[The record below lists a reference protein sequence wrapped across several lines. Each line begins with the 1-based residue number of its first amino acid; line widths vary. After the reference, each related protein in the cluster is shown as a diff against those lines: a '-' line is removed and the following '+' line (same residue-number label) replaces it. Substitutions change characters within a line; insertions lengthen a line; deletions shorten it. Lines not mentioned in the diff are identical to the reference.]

1 MRRRTAWVAPK
12 EREMSMP
19 CREFR
24 ELIDSY
30 LAEELLVET
39 NHEMIRH
46 LEGCAACR
54 AELDDRRRLRA
65 RLKSAFAAAADL
77 QAPPDFASTLAC
89 HLRGA
94 VRAPASARWR
104 LSGWWA
110 LAAGV
115 ALAAALVGGGLR
127 RAAVERLAR
136 TQADSLTQAV
146 WQLARAAAGDHRDCA
161 LHFRLAE
168 KPIPLEEAARRFDP
182 AYHALREAVRPTHA
196 DRGDVPI
203 DIVGDHA
210 CVFEGRRFAHIVLRY
225 HGQLVS
231 VLVTGRDDR
240 SVATGARGASAP
252 TIASLHGVEGF
263 EAATFN
269 APRHVVFVVS
279 ALDAHDTVAVARTIV
294 DSMYQHLAGA

>member
-1 MRRRTAWVAPK
+1 
-12 EREMSMP
+12 MSMS

-65 RLKSAFAAAADL
+65 RLKSAFTGSADL
-77 QAPPDFASTLAC
+77 QVRPDFVATLASQ
-89 HLRGA
+89 LRGA
-94 VRAPASARWR
+94 ARPPASGLRR
-104 LSGWWA
+104 LSSWWA

-115 ALAAALVGGGLR
+115 ALVAAIAGGGGLR
-127 RAAVERLAR
+127 RAAVERLTR
-136 TQADSLTQAV
+136 IQPDNITQAM

-168 KPIPLEEAARRFDP
+168 HPIPLEEAARRYDP
-182 AYHALREAVRPTHA
+182 AYHALRAAVRSVHA
-196 DRGDVPI
+196 DRGDVPVE
-203 DIVGDHA
+203 IVEDHA

-225 HGQLVS
+225 RGQLVS
-231 VLVTGRDDR
+231 VLVTARDDG
-240 SVATGARGASAP
+240 SAAASP
-252 TIASLHGVEGF
+252 RLMSTPVIASLHGVEGF
-263 EAATFN
+263 EAATFS

-279 ALDAHDTVAVARTIV
+279 ALDARDTVAVARTIA
-294 DSMYQHLAGA
+294 DSVYQHLAGA

>member
-1 MRRRTAWVAPK
+1 
-12 EREMSMP
+12 MSMA

-39 NHEMIRH
+39 NHEMIRL
-46 LEGCAACR
+46 LEGCGACR

-65 RLKSAFAAAADL
+65 RLRSAFSGSADL
-77 QAPPDFASTLAC
+77 QVRPDFVATLASQL
-89 HLRGA
+89 HGA
-94 VRAPASARWR
+94 ARPPASGWR
-104 LSGWWA
+104 RMSTWWA

-115 ALAAALVGGGLR
+115 ALVAAMAGGGGLR
-127 RAAVERLAR
+127 RAAVERLKR
-136 TQADSLTQAV
+136 VQPDSITRAV

-168 KPIPLEEAARRFDP
+168 QPIPLEEAARRYDP
-182 AYHALREAVRPTHA
+182 AYHALRAAVRSVHA
-196 DRGDVPI
+196 DRGDVPVE
-203 DIVGDHA
+203 IVEDHA

-225 HGQLVS
+225 RGQLVS
-231 VLVTGRDDR
+231 VLVTARDDG
-240 SVATGARGASAP
+240 SVAASPRRTSTPA
-252 TIASLHGVEGF
+252 IASLHGVEGF
-263 EAATFN
+263 EAATFS

-279 ALDAHDTVAVARTIV
+279 ALDANDTAAIARTIA

>member
-1 MRRRTAWVAPK
+1 
-12 EREMSMP
+12 MSMS

-30 LAEELLVET
+30 LDEELLVET

-65 RLKSAFAAAADL
+65 RLKSAFSGSPDL
-77 QAPPDFASTLAC
+77 HMRPDFVATLAAR
-89 HLRGA
+89 LRGA
-94 VRAPASARWR
+94 APQPASGWRR
-104 LSGWWA
+104 LSSWWA

-115 ALAAALVGGGLR
+115 ALAAAIVGGGSLR
-127 RAAVERLAR
+127 RAAVGPLTRA
-136 TQADSLTQAV
+136 TADRITQAV
-146 WQLARAAAGDHRDCA
+146 GQLARAAAGDHRDCA

-168 KPIPLEEAARRFDP
+168 NPISLEEAARRFDP
-182 AYHALREAVRPTHA
+182 AYHALREAVRSTHA

-203 DIVGDHA
+203 DIVEDHA

-225 HGQLVS
+225 RGQLVS
-231 VLVTGRDDR
+231 VLVTNRDDR
-240 SVATGARGASAP
+240 SVAADARGASAP
-252 TIASLHGVEGF
+252 AIASLHGVEGF

-279 ALDAHDTVAVARTIV
+279 ALDARDTVAVARTIA
-294 DSMYQHLAGA
+294 DSLYQHLAGV

>member
-1 MRRRTAWVAPK
+1 
-12 EREMSMP
+12 MSMS

-65 RLKSAFAAAADL
+65 RLKSAFAGSADL
-77 QAPPDFASTLAC
+77 QVRPDFVATLASQ
-89 HLRGA
+89 LRGA
-94 VRAPASARWR
+94 ARPPASGWR
-104 LSGWWA
+104 LMSTWWA

-115 ALAAALVGGGLR
+115 ALVAAIAGGGALR
-127 RAAVERLAR
+127 RAAVERLTR
-136 TQADSLTQAV
+136 IQPDNITQAM

-168 KPIPLEEAARRFDP
+168 HPIPLEEAARRYDP
-182 AYHALREAVRPTHA
+182 AYHALRAAVRSVHA
-196 DRGDVPI
+196 DRGDVPVE
-203 DIVGDHA
+203 IVEDHA

-225 HGQLVS
+225 RGQLVS
-231 VLVTGRDDR
+231 VLVTARDDG
-240 SVATGARGASAP
+240 SAAASP
-252 TIASLHGVEGF
+252 RLMSTPVIASLHGVEGF
-263 EAATFN
+263 EAATFS

-279 ALDAHDTVAVARTIV
+279 ALDARDTVAVARTIA
-294 DSMYQHLAGA
+294 DSVYQHLAGA

>member
-1 MRRRTAWVAPK
+1 
-12 EREMSMP
+12 MS

-24 ELIDSY
+24 ELLDSY
-30 LAEELLVET
+30 VTEELLVET

-46 LEGCAACR
+46 LEGCSACR

-65 RLKSAFAAAADL
+65 RLKAAFTDSADL
-77 QAPPDFASTLAC
+77 QMRPEFVATLAIRLRGEAPP
-89 HLRGA
+89 
-94 VRAPASARWR
+94 PASARRR
-104 LSGWWA
+104 LSSWWL

-115 ALAAALVGGGLR
+115 ALVAAIGGSGELR
-127 RAAVERLAR
+127 RAVVARL
-136 TQADSLTQAV
+136 TPGQLNSITQAV

-168 KPIPLEEAARRFDP
+168 KPIPLEEAARRYDP
-182 AYHALREAVRPTHA
+182 AYHGLREAVRGTHA

-203 DIVGDHA
+203 DIAEDHS

-225 HGQLVS
+225 RGQLVS
-231 VLVTGRDDR
+231 VLVTARDDR
-240 SVATGARGASAP
+240 ARGTQRGSSTP
-252 TIASLHGVEGF
+252 EIASLHGVEGF
-263 EAATFN
+263 EAATFS

-279 ALDAHDTVAVARTIV
+279 ALDAQDTVAIARTIA

>member
-1 MRRRTAWVAPK
+1 
-12 EREMSMP
+12 MSMS

-30 LAEELLVET
+30 LSEELLVET

-46 LEGCAACR
+46 LEGCVSCR

-65 RLKSAFAAAADL
+65 RLKSAFSGSPDL
-77 QAPPDFASTLAC
+77 QVRPAFVATLAAQ
-89 HLRGA
+89 LRGS
-94 VRAPASARWR
+94 VSQPAAGWRRW
-104 LSGWWA
+104 SSWWA
-110 LAAGV
+110 LAAAV
-115 ALAAALVGGGLR
+115 ALAAAIAGGGSLR
-127 RAAVERLAR
+127 RAAVEPLTRA
-136 TQADSLTQAV
+136 TADRLTQAV

-168 KPIPLEEAARRFDP
+168 RPIPLEEAARFDP
-182 AYHALREAVRPTHA
+182 AYHALREAVRATHA

-203 DIVGDHA
+203 DIVEDHA

-225 HGQLVS
+225 RGQLVS
-231 VLVTGRDDR
+231 VLVTGRGDR
-240 SVATGARGASAP
+240 SVTAPARGASAP
-252 TIASLHGVEGF
+252 AITSLHGVEGF

-279 ALDAHDTVAVARTIV
+279 ALDARDTGAVARTIA
-294 DSMYQHLAGA
+294 DSMYLHLAGA

>member
-1 MRRRTAWVAPK
+1 
-12 EREMSMP
+12 MSMS

-65 RLKSAFAAAADL
+65 RLKSAFTASADL
-77 QAPPDFASTLAC
+77 EMRPDFVATLESQ
-89 HLRGA
+89 LRGA
-94 VRAPASARWR
+94 ARPPASGWR
-104 LSGWWA
+104 RMSTWWA

-115 ALAAALVGGGLR
+115 ALVAAMAGGGGLR
-127 RAAVERLAR
+127 RAAVERLTR
-136 TQADSLTQAV
+136 VQPDNLTQAV
-146 WQLARAAAGDHRDCA
+146 WQLARLAAGDHRDCA

-168 KPIPLEEAARRFDP
+168 QPIPLEEAARRYDP
-182 AYHALREAVRPTHA
+182 AYHALRTAVRSVHP
-196 DRGDVPI
+196 DRGDVPVE
-203 DIVGDHA
+203 IVEDHA

-225 HGQLVS
+225 RGQLVS
-231 VLVTGRDDR
+231 VLVTARDDG
-240 SVATGARGASAP
+240 SVTSDAGGASAP
-252 TIASLHGVEGF
+252 AIASFHGVEGF

-279 ALDAHDTVAVARTIV
+279 ALDAHDTVAVARTIA

>member
-1 MRRRTAWVAPK
+1 
-12 EREMSMP
+12 MSMS

-39 NHEMIRH
+39 NHKMIRH
-46 LEGCAACR
+46 LEGCGACR

-65 RLKSAFAAAADL
+65 RLKSAFSGSPDL
-77 QAPPDFASTLAC
+77 HMPPAFVATLAAR
-89 HLRGA
+89 LRGA
-94 VRAPASARWR
+94 APQPASGWQG
-104 LSGWWA
+104 LSSWWA

-115 ALAAALVGGGLR
+115 ALAAAVVGGGSLR
-127 RAAVERLAR
+127 RAAVEPLTRA
-136 TQADSLTQAV
+136 TADRLTQAV

-168 KPIPLEEAARRFDP
+168 SPIPLEEAARRFDP
-182 AYHALREAVRPTHA
+182 AYHALREAVRATHA

-203 DIVGDHA
+203 DIVEDHA

-225 HGQLVS
+225 RGQLVS

-240 SVATGARGASAP
+240 PVAAAARGASAP
-252 TIASLHGVEGF
+252 AIASLHGVEGF

-269 APRHVVFVVS
+269 APRYVVFVVS
-279 ALDAHDTVAVARTIV
+279 ALDARDTVAVARTIV

>member
-1 MRRRTAWVAPK
+1 
-12 EREMSMP
+12 MSMS

-30 LAEELLVET
+30 LSEELLVET

-46 LEGCAACR
+46 LEGCVTCR

-65 RLKSAFAAAADL
+65 RLKSAFSGSPDL
-77 QAPPDFASTLAC
+77 QVRPAFVATLAAQ
-89 HLRGA
+89 LRGS
-94 VRAPASARWR
+94 VSQPAAGWRRW
-104 LSGWWA
+104 SSWWA
-110 LAAGV
+110 LAAAV
-115 ALAAALVGGGLR
+115 ALAAAIVGGGSLR
-127 RAAVERLAR
+127 RAAVEPLTRA
-136 TQADSLTQAV
+136 TADRLTQAV

-168 KPIPLEEAARRFDP
+168 SPIPLEEAARRFDP
-182 AYHALREAVRPTHA
+182 AYHALREAVRATHA

-203 DIVGDHA
+203 DIVEDHA

-225 HGQLVS
+225 RGELVS

-240 SVATGARGASAP
+240 SGAAAAHGESAP
-252 TIASLHGVEGF
+252 AIASLHGVEGF
-263 EAATFN
+263 ETATFD

-279 ALDAHDTVAVARTIV
+279 ALDARDTGAVARTIA
-294 DSMYQHLAGA
+294 DSMYRHLAGA

>member
-1 MRRRTAWVAPK
+1 
-12 EREMSMP
+12 MSMS

-39 NHEMIRH
+39 NHEMLRH
-46 LEGCAACR
+46 LEECASCR
-54 AELDDRRRLRA
+54 AELADRRRLRVH
-65 RLKSAFAAAADL
+65 LKSAFIRSPDL
-77 QAPPDFASTLAC
+77 QAGPGFAATLTSQ
-89 HLRGA
+89 LRG
-94 VRAPASARWR
+94 VARPPVSIWR
-104 LSGWWA
+104 RVSPWWA

-115 ALAAALVGGGLR
+115 ALAAALVSSGGLR
-127 RAAVERLAR
+127 RVAVERLTGAPPVGMTR
-136 TQADSLTQAV
+136 AL

-168 KPIPLEEAARRFDP
+168 RPIPLEEAARRYDP
-182 AYHALREAVRPTHA
+182 AYHALREAVRSTHA
-196 DRGDVPI
+196 NRGDVPI
-203 DIVGDHA
+203 EIVEDHA

-225 HGQLVS
+225 RGQLVS
-231 VLVTGRDDR
+231 VLVTARDDG
-240 SVATGARGASAP
+240 SVTSDAGGALAP
-252 TIASLHGVEGF
+252 AIASFHGVESF

-279 ALDAHDTVAVARTIV
+279 ALDAHDTVAVARTIA

>member
-1 MRRRTAWVAPK
+1 
-12 EREMSMP
+12 MSMS

-39 NHEMIRH
+39 NHEVLRH

-54 AELDDRRRLRA
+54 AELKDRRRLRA
-65 RLKSAFAAAADL
+65 RLKSAFSASPDL
-77 QAPPDFASTLAC
+77 QVRPDFVAMLTSQ
-89 HLRGA
+89 LRGA
-94 VRAPASARWR
+94 ARPRVSVWR
-104 LSGWWA
+104 RVSPWWA

-115 ALAAALVGGGLR
+115 ALAAAIAGAGGFR
-127 RAAVERLAR
+127 RHAVDRLTGA
-136 TQADSLTQAV
+136 QPAGITQAV
-146 WQLARAAAGDHRDCA
+146 WRLARAAAGDHRDCA

-182 AYHALREAVRPTHA
+182 AYHALRAAVRSTHA
-196 DRGDVPI
+196 DRADVPI
-203 DIVGDHA
+203 DIVEDHA

-225 HGQLVS
+225 RGQLVS
-231 VLVTGRDDR
+231 VLVTARDAG
-240 SVATGARGASAP
+240 SVTSGAGGLSAP
-252 TIASLHGVEGF
+252 AIASLHGVEGF

-279 ALDAHDTVAVARTIV
+279 ALDADDTVAVARTIA